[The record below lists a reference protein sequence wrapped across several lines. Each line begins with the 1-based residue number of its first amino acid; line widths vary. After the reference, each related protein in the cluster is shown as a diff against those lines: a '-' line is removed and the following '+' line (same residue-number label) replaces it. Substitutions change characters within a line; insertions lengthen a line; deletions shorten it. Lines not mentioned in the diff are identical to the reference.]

1 MYITL
6 LFIHSILRWL
16 VLASLLYAIFR
27 SAKGYYTRAVFGK
40 SDDRI
45 RHRTATL
52 AHIQLLIGIML
63 YAQSPWVKAFFSG
76 GPKISENMEAFF
88 FAWIHIGLMTVAIVL
103 ITIGSGMA
111 KNKTH
116 DRDKF
121 GTMLLWF
128 SLALLLI
135 FLVIPWP
142 FSPLANR
149 PYLRLL

>member
-27 SAKGYYTRAVFGK
+27 AAKGYYTRAVFGR

-76 GPKISENMEAFF
+76 STGNSENMEGLF

-121 GTMLLWF
+121 ATMLLWF
-128 SLALLLI
+128 SLALILI

>member
-6 LFIHSILRWL
+6 LFIHSIVRWL

-27 SAKGYYTRAVFGK
+27 SARGYYNRAAFGK
-40 SDDRI
+40 PDDRS
-45 RHRTATL
+45 RSLTATL

-76 GPKISENMEAFF
+76 SAKISENIEAFF

-111 KNKTH
+111 KNKTR

-121 GTMLLWF
+121 RTMLLWF